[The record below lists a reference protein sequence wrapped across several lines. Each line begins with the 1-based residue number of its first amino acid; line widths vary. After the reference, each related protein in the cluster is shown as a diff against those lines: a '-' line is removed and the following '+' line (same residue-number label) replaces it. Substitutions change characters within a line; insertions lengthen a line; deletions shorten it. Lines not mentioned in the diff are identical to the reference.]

1 MPTFARRLERLEHEA
16 MRRQFQAM
24 TDQDWLDRMS
34 EEYRQQWYAE
44 GVSDAEIVRGVREVL
59 KDWGYL

>member
-1 MPTFARRLERLEHEA
+1 MPTMERRMEKLEREVV
-16 MRRQFQAM
+16 RRQFQAM

-44 GVSDAEIVRGVREVL
+44 GVSDAEIVRRVRDVL